1 MRGNWN
7 MISRL
12 LSRVFLSGLAAPAV
26 AASATAAGPAY
37 QQAHPH
43 SRLTPGGS
51 TDVVARLLANP
62 LTETSASRS
71 SSITGRA
78 GGSSAPRVV
87 ARGARRLYVALAP
100 PLAYHQLLLQ
110 RKLPYIVERDFAPIS
125 LVVVNPQV
133 PVGTGLAA
141 NTIVELLKLA
151 RSRPGQINYASP
163 GVGSPNHM
171 GMELLK
177 AMTGIDLVHVPYKGG
192 APASTDLIAGQVSLL
207 FNSIPSVLQ
216 HMRSGRLKALA
227 VGSAVRSPAIPEI
240 PTVAEAG
247 VPGFE
252 YATWYGLFAPAGT
265 SREIIARLNAAA
277 GKALLAPELAQPLRA
292 QGSSRGPRRPKNL
305 HGSCGSAFAGAVVK
319 TTAGPEVSAAP
330 THRLT
335 ARVVPLQVGT

>member
-1 MRGNWN
+1 
-7 MISRL
+7 MILRM
-12 LSRVFLSGLAAPAV
+12 LSLVFLSGLAAPAV
-26 AASATAAGPAY
+26 AAPAAAAGPAY
-37 QQAHPH
+37 PNKPIRIVVTYA
-43 SRLTPGGS
+43 PGGS

-62 LTETSASRS
+62 LTEILGQQIVIDNRGGAGGIIGTEIVARAAPDGYTLLFGTSAGLT
-71 SSITGRA
+71 IN
-78 GGSSAPRVV
+78 P
-87 ARGARRLYVALAP
+87 
-100 PLAYHQLLLQ
+100 LLQ

-133 PVGTGLAA
+133 LVAYPGLAA
-141 NTIVELLKLA
+141 NTIAELIKLA

-252 YATWYGLFAPAGT
+252 YATWYGLLAPART
-265 SREIIARLNAAA
+265 PREIIARLNAAA

-292 QGSSRGPRRPKNL
+292 QGSEPRPTTPEELARFMRVEHSRWER
-305 HGSCGSAFAGAVVK
+305 VVK
-319 TTAGPEVSAAP
+319 TTGLAP
-330 THRLT
+330 H
-335 ARVVPLQVGT
+335 

>member
-1 MRGNWN
+1 
-7 MISRL
+7 MILRM
-12 LSRVFLSGLAAPAV
+12 LSLVFLSGLAAPAV
-26 AASATAAGPAY
+26 AAPAAAAGPAY
-37 QQAHPH
+37 PNKPIRIVVTYA
-43 SRLTPGGS
+43 PGGS

-62 LTETSASRS
+62 LTEILGQQIVIDNRGGAGGIIGTEIVARAAPDGYTLLFGTSAGLT
-71 SSITGRA
+71 IN
-78 GGSSAPRVV
+78 P
-87 ARGARRLYVALAP
+87 
-100 PLAYHQLLLQ
+100 LLQ

-133 PVGTGLAA
+133 LVAYPGLAA
-141 NTIVELLKLA
+141 NTIAELIKLA

-192 APASTDLIAGQVSLL
+192 APASTDLIAGQISLL

-252 YATWYGLFAPAGT
+252 YATWYGLLAPART
-265 SREIIARLNAAA
+265 PREIIARLNAAA

-292 QGSSRGPRRPKNL
+292 QGSEPRPTTPEELARFMRVEHSRWER
-305 HGSCGSAFAGAVVK
+305 VVK
-319 TTAGPEVSAAP
+319 TTGLAP
-330 THRLT
+330 H
-335 ARVVPLQVGT
+335 